1 MIGRKPK
8 TRCDKGGNGNEGTV
22 AFVEKEKKKGGRV
35 KTFYGC
41 YVRRIYR
48 ADARGKYRVMVRGA
62 RSGAL
67 AASFKQTRHTVHDW
81 RRKFGS
87 KGSLLLLLLRI
98 LVGLCYVT
106 SSNCDWKERMP
117 RGTNSL
123 RIAPSRP
130 PQLGHCDL
138 EETCDWS
145 WFQNQTVGFKKIA
158 PASMRNKNGPIV
170 DASNSTKGKAHSA
183 RCCVPSTRK
192 IVQNQSRRNAPTS
205 TSMRFF
211 VQSFCHTCVRART
224 PTSAS
229 PRVTQHLLI
238 FIQTATWGA
247 QMCTFPR

>member
-1 MIGRKPK
+1 
-8 TRCDKGGNGNEGTV
+8 
-22 AFVEKEKKKGGRV
+22 
-35 KTFYGC
+35 
-41 YVRRIYR
+41 
-48 ADARGKYRVMVRGA
+48 MVRGA
-62 RSGAL
+62 RSGVL

-81 RRKFGS
+81 RRRFGL

-145 WFQNQTVGFKKIA
+145 WFQNQTAGFKKIA
-158 PASMRNKNGPIV
+158 PASMRNKNGPVV

-183 RCCVPSTRK
+183 RCFVSSTRNQAPSTFDQFPCK
-192 IVQNQSRRNAPTS
+192 INLAVTRQLQTVWVS
-205 TSMRFF
+205 
-211 VQSFCHTCVRART
+211 SFHRSIAHTYVHALPR
-224 PTSAS
+224 PQLHKS
-229 PRVTQHLLI
+229 PNTCL
-238 FIQTATWGA
+238 
-247 QMCTFPR
+247 